1 MHRLRLVTRS
11 TAAVPTSQLIPASF
25 CAARAHFSTSPFAA
39 TPAKAGDD
47 PPGRGG
53 NSDSDETGGSKKVSP
68 PPHPASSPAPAS
80 TAASSL
86 DDPLA
91 FLDDLGIGGPGG
103 GDGAS
108 GSRTR
113 PPPPPPPAASSTAVA
128 PGTTGASWPAVGG
141 GAYRRWS
148 GPGGGGGGGGYGHG
162 GDTTL
167 PDDPMFSQSA
177 TAGVPDLEVRRMAA
191 VYRLVRE
198 HADATLGTGPPVD
211 TSTNVLLGSRLSP
224 IRSLPRVAPAVL
236 AELRHQLPAEDAAE
250 VLVSASTPTPPPS
263 TAAGRAASLRDGRA
277 AAEAALWR
285 RVDAST
291 MDPHSFAR
299 LLRASALAPSSAAVG
314 ADGNFGVP
322 PGTTGAPGSA
332 GAPLPPGG
340 VSGGGGGG
348 TTGSGGGG
356 GSGGRSRAAVK
367 AAARAA
373 CPLSDARGRVD
384 VDYRQVELLR
394 GFLNPS
400 GRILG
405 RRAVG
410 TTAKAQRRVSRAI
423 KTARQMA
430 LLNPTIQTPI
440 AYSDDRGVAEGRTGL

>member
-1 MHRLRLVTRS
+1 MHRLCVVARFSGIAPTR
-11 TAAVPTSQLIPASF
+11 QLLPLSF
-25 CAARAHFSTSPFAA
+25 CSAHADLSTSSFAA
-39 TPAKAGDD
+39 TSAEAGDD

-53 NSDSDETGGSKKVSP
+53 SDGGDGSRGGDKVTPTP
-68 PPHPASSPAPAS
+68 PPASSPAPS
-80 TAASSL
+80 PSASSAL

-103 GDGAS
+103 GDGAG

-113 PPPPPPPAASSTAVA
+113 PPPPPPAAASAVASTAESA
-128 PGTTGASWPAVGG
+128 AWPAVGG
-141 GAYRRWS
+141 GAHRRWD
-148 GPGGGGGGGGYGHG
+148 GPGGGGGGYGRG
-162 GDTTL
+162 GDGAL

-177 TAGVPDLEVRRMAA
+177 TAGIPDVEVRRMAA
-191 VYRLVRE
+191 IYRLVRE
-198 HADATLGTGPPVD
+198 HAAAASGTGPPVD
-211 TSTNVLLGSRLSP
+211 ADTNVLLGPRLSP

-236 AELRHQLPAEDAAE
+236 AELRHQLPAADASD
-250 VLVSASTPTPPPS
+250 VLVSSGAATPP
-263 TAAGRAASLRDGRA
+263 AAGAGGAAAPRDSRA

-299 LLRASALAPSSAAVG
+299 LVRASALAPG
-314 ADGNFGVP
+314 ALAGGSDGGMGGVP
-322 PGTTGAPGSA
+322 GAAGAPGVA
-332 GAPLPPGG
+332 TGPLPPGG
-340 VSGGGGGG
+340 VGGGGGMAGGRLSGGGGGG
-348 TTGSGGGG
+348 
-356 GSGGRSRAAVK
+356 RSKAATK

-373 CPLSDARGRVD
+373 CPLSDARGRVQ

-394 GFLNPS
+394 GFINPS
-400 GRILG
+400 GRLLS

-410 TTAKAQRRVSRAI
+410 TTAKAQRRVSRAV

-440 AYSDDRGVAEGRTGL
+440 AYSEDRGGAGGYSGL